1 MDNVSRTLVDLR
13 EGSVVVV
20 GEGGRLKISVG
31 ADGTPNVDIDRC
43 HFITASE
50 HNSAAHN
57 ALVTETA

>member
-1 MDNVSRTLVDLR
+1 
-13 EGSVVVV
+13 V